1 MASISN
7 VERFKQRIRGGHIVV
22 GTSVQVTDPFVSEL
36 AAEAGNDFIWIEMEH
51 SYITIEHALGHI
63 LAVRGSQ
70 TAPLIRVPYNNPDV
84 IKPYADLA
92 PAGIIVPMIKSA
104 DDAKKA
110 VQACRYPPKGIRGF
124 GPIRN
129 MYGKQSMA
137 EYLEAA
143 DDELMVIAHIETIEA
158 VRDIDAILATPG
170 LDGISLGRNDL
181 SGSMN
186 KLGQHSDPEVLEAID
201 TVLTK
206 ARQTDL
212 FVGVSIGYNLEPV
225 KDWWERGVQWFAL
238 GDDIGHMFD
247 GFAKV
252 VNETRAIGES
262 KRNPS

>member
-1 MASISN
+1 MTSISN
-7 VERFKQRIRGGHIVV
+7 VERFKQRIRDGHIVV
-22 GTSVQVTDPFVSEL
+22 GTSVQLTDPFVSEL

-51 SYITIEHALGHI
+51 AYITIEHALGHI

-70 TAPLIRVPYNNPDV
+70 VAPLVRVPYNDPNV
-84 IKPYADLA
+84 IKPFADLA

-104 DDAKKA
+104 EDAKKA

-181 SGSMN
+181 SGSLN

-212 FVGVSIGYNLEPV
+212 SVGVSIGYDPELV

-238 GDDIGHMFD
+238 GEEVGHMFD
-247 GFAKV
+247 GFTKV

-262 KRNPS
+262 KRSRT